1 MNTFLYNYSQPIF
14 YIVLPLSIVLALLI
28 LRFFAYIQN
37 MYIAFKYV
45 NYLYTICFTVIYFLC
60 RDLYIDIIMEGY
72 YFSFDEPEIFNS
84 DYYLTHNFYLA
95 IMLKFYLGLMIG
107 CVVFNATPFRAKLLV
122 NTLSLI
128 WCVILSWRFETISMF
143 FYEWAVPSMLFFIEF
158 GIWALLFNLKNI
170 IRRIK

>member
-14 YIVLPLSIVLALLI
+14 YIVLPLSMVLALLI

-37 MYIAFKYV
+37 IYIIFKSA
-45 NYLYTICFTVIYFLC
+45 NYLYVICFTAIYFLC
-60 RDLYIDIIMEGY
+60 RDLYINIIMDGY
-72 YFSFDEPEIFNS
+72 YFSFDDPEIFNS
-84 DYYLTHNFYLA
+84 DYYLIHNFYLA
-95 IMLKFYLGLMIG
+95 MMLKFYLGLMMV
-107 CVVFNATPFRAKLLV
+107 CVIFNATPFKAKWLV

-128 WCVILSWRFETISMF
+128 WCVILSWRFEAISMF
-143 FYEWAVPSMLFFIEF
+143 FDEWAVSSMLFFVEF